1 MEQNDLPDVF
11 FFYILENKNL
21 GKILLNNS
29 VRFQKKKVLDS
40 LVQEYFS
47 IGVLQENDETSPYY
61 AEAFKNFQYRFR
73 QLNLKNKDEKWFEE
87 YKTYL
92 LDAIGASLH
101 FDENTNSVLVNNG
114 NGYMSRLVW
123 KLRNFYNNIYGSSD
137 SEFLKNT
144 ESKQ

>member
-47 IGVLQENDETSPYY
+47 IGVLQENDETSPY
-61 AEAFKNFQYRFR
+61 
-73 QLNLKNKDEKWFEE
+73 
-87 YKTYL
+87 
-92 LDAIGASLH
+92 
-101 FDENTNSVLVNNG
+101 
-114 NGYMSRLVW
+114 
-123 KLRNFYNNIYGSSD
+123 
-137 SEFLKNT
+137 
-144 ESKQ
+144 